1 MPDDDDEL
9 IVGHIIV
16 AGLHGIGLRVVEQLH
31 RIGQRI
37 VVIDEGAD
45 DRSVRLIRE
54 WGIRHIVGNARRKE
68 VLSSAGLESAA
79 ALICVEKNELYNL
92 EIALLARELRPSIR
106 VIVRSSNAAVG
117 SALEKVTGRGTVLD
131 AAALAAPAFVEA
143 ALQSRS
149 HDVDAGSQFYRVL
162 EVDAPREGT
171 LREIYGDL
179 APISVIPPEGEPR
192 LCPDRDQII
201 RTGERVALLGTI
213 QELKDQGLIADGRQR
228 ARKAVGSRYQRDHI
242 DSPRSGSIRALWQ
255 TISFGADR
263 ALKTTLLLVVLLT
276 IIATIVIDFGYVNY
290 GPRRMDLVDSIYTT
304 IQTLV
309 TVGYGDFPFGDQP
322 TYLRIFDIAL
332 MLIGTALIAVLFA
345 QLTDL
350 LVSRRIAASFGS
362 QRAATMR
369 DHVIV
374 VGLGSVGTRVAA
386 RLLEEGRRVAVIDPE
401 PEPRFLSRARALNV
415 PVVVGATTD
424 PDTFTA
430 ANLSAASAVA
440 IVTSDDF
447 VNIETGLAILNF
459 LGEKSTTVPTVL
471 RLFDRQLSA
480 TVERTFGFKEVR
492 STAALAAPWFVAAAL
507 GLDVF
512 SAFTVANHTL
522 LVGRLT
528 VTSDGGLVGV
538 ARADL
543 DAQIRVIAI
552 RRVDSPDDF
561 EYPPRR
567 DVAFAAGDQVYIV
580 GQHEELIHV
589 LMQNHRDIEPAEEQ

>member
-1 MPDDDDEL
+1 MPGDDDDL

-68 VLSSAGLESAA
+68 VLESAGLDTAA
-79 ALICVEKNELYNL
+79 ALICVEQNELNNF
-92 EIALLARELRPSIR
+92 EIALLARELRPRTR

-117 SALEKVTGRGTVLD
+117 SALEKVTGRGTVLN
-131 AAALAAPAFVEA
+131 AAALAAPAFVKA
-143 ALQSRS
+143 ALQSRD
-149 HDVDAGSQFYRVL
+149 HDVYAGSQYYRVV
-162 EVDAPREGT
+162 EVNATREGT

-179 APISVIPPEGEPR
+179 APISIIPPDGEPR
-192 LCPDRDQII
+192 LCPDRDQVI
-201 RTGERVALLGTI
+201 RLGERVALLGTAE
-213 QELKDQGLIADGRQR
+213 ELKSEGLLPDGKQR
-228 ARKAVGSRYQRDHI
+228 SRRAVGARYQRDHLVN
-242 DSPRSGSIRALWQ
+242 PRSGSIRALWH
-255 TISFGADR
+255 TITFGADR
-263 ALKTTLLLVVLLT
+263 ALKTTVMLVVLLT
-276 IIATIVIDFGYVNY
+276 ITATIVIDIGYVNY
-290 GPRRMDLVDSIYTT
+290 GPRKMDLVDSIYTT

-322 TYLRIFDIAL
+322 THLRIFDIAL

-362 QRAATMR
+362 QRAATLR

-374 VGLGSVGTRVAA
+374 VGLGSVGTSVAA
-386 RLLEEGRRVAVIDPE
+386 DLLSEGRQVAVIEPE
-401 PEPRFLSRARALNV
+401 PEARFLSRARAMNV

-424 PDTFTA
+424 PDTFAA

-447 VNIETGLAILNF
+447 ANIETGLAVLDF
-459 LGEKSTTVPTVL
+459 LGDRRDTVPTVL
-471 RLFDRQLSA
+471 RLFDRQLST

-507 GLDVF
+507 GLEVF
-512 SAFTVANHTL
+512 SAFTVANHTM

-528 VTSDGGLVGV
+528 VTPDGGLVGV
-538 ARADL
+538 VRADL

-561 EYPPRR
+561 ENPPRR
-567 DVAFAAGDQVYIV
+567 DVAFAAGDLVYIV
-580 GQHEELIHV
+580 GQDEELIHV
-589 LMQNHRDIEPAEEQ
+589 LMQNHGDIDTDKQL